1 MHFFILLSI
10 QYLSRLF
17 CQFRLK
23 KLLVSLYVIHKGI
36 PSLQSMSAS
45 AQNVR
50 LLYSHNCGLTPLHS
64 PLQGSCDG
72 LHLPLHSL
80 TLVSLSRVH
89 WSVPHSFSP
98 ASHTPLYFFQVVL
111 FGRHSPLHSF
121 LFGWSF
127 SRIHWFPHFIGKPWW
142 CCYVTMDPEMPA
154 SQTGSS
160 YYLIYVPKQS
170 TW

>member
-1 MHFFILLSI
+1 MPKRCWNTVFVTNKRVAKKNRRQKVFLFFSFFQPICKFSGR
-10 QYLSRLF
+10 SD
-17 CQFRLK
+17 
-23 KLLVSLYVIHKGI
+23 KLLAAGAK
-36 PSLQSMSAS
+36 
-45 AQNVR
+45 
-50 LLYSHNCGLTPLHS
+50 GLTWLHS

-72 LHLPLHSL
+72 LHLPLHSF

-98 ASHTPLYFFQVVL
+98 ASHTPLHFFQVVL

-142 CCYVTMDPEMPA
+142 CCYLTVDPETPA
-154 SQTGSS
+154 SQTGES
-160 YYLIYVPKQS
+160 YYRVF
-170 TW
+170 